1 MVKQGDK
8 LSQEVRDDIIDRF
21 RKGKLVSTIVQE
33 TNLNRS
39 EIKDVI
45 EDYLNAKLLSED
57 KRI

>member
-1 MVKQGDK
+1 MVKQGDA
-8 LSQEVRDDIIDRF
+8 LSKETRSDIIDRF
-21 RKGKLVSTIVQE
+21 KQGKLVSEIMKE

-45 EDYLNAKLLSED
+45 EDYLNTKMLSED